1 MATTAKAAHRAATAK
16 PQVTNS
22 TTTNAAMANT
32 ATTLATTAAQF
43 AAELRANV
51 DAWYEEENTPAT
63 YAAFSARNGATWDR
77 IRAAGAV
84 VEDEVQRILR
94 ERR

>member
-1 MATTAKAAHRAATAK
+1 MVAAAIATTPASTTIAATGA
-16 PQVTNS
+16 
-22 TTTNAAMANT
+22 
-32 ATTLATTAAQF
+32 LF

-51 DAWYEEENTPAT
+51 DAWYEQENTPST